1 MFFQV
6 VFIALL
12 ALLPMVNPPTT
23 ATLLLGLSKGM
34 SREHIR
40 RQINLAAIYLFATLC
55 VSFFIGSSILDLFG
69 ISIPGLRLAGGLII
83 AFIGFRMLFPAPSQA
98 AGVDINQSIAF
109 VPLTMPS
116 MCGPGTMALVISGAA
131 QIAELPDEYNRFVIY
146 AAMVTA
152 FALMSLLSWGVLKLA
167 DPVCKIL
174 GATGIDAMTRI
185 MGFLL
190 VCMGCSSASTASRR
204 WRRIPCSTARPP
216 CRRPRRSH
224 THPPPSIIC
233 PPRASPDRKRCHLGS
248 GIVAELAPDHV
259 ACPRME

>member
-6 VFIALL
+6 IFLALL

-40 RQINLAAIYLFATLC
+40 RQINMAALYLFATLC

-83 AFIGFRMLFPAPSQA
+83 AFIGFRMLFPSPNQS
-98 AGVDINQSIAF
+98 AGVEANQNIAF

-131 QIAELPDEYNRFVIY
+131 QIAELPAEADRVVIY

-152 FALMSLLSWGVLKLA
+152 FALMSLISWGVLKLA
-167 DPVCKIL
+167 DPLCKIL

-190 VCMGCSSASTASRR
+190 VCMGMQFCINGVKEVAQDPVFHGQVMEQPAAALPTHAGSTTLDHLAV
-204 WRRIPCSTARPP
+204 
-216 CRRPRRSH
+216 PRQ
-224 THPPPSIIC
+224 P
-233 PPRASPDRKRCHLGS
+233 
-248 GIVAELAPDHV
+248 
-259 ACPRME
+259 

>member
-1 MFFQV
+1 MFLQV
-6 VFIALL
+6 LFLSFL
-12 ALLPMVNPPTT
+12 GLLPMVNPPTT

-34 SREHIR
+34 SRERIR
-40 RQINLAAIYLFATLC
+40 REINMAAIYLFVLLC
-55 VSFFIGSSILDLFG
+55 ISFFIGSSILDLFG

-83 AFIGFRMLFPAPSQA
+83 AFIGFRMLFPSPNQS
-98 AGVDINQSIAF
+98 AGVEANQNIAF

-131 QIAELPDEYNRFVIY
+131 QIAELPAEADRVVIY

-152 FALMSLLSWGVLKLA
+152 FALMSLISWGVLKLA

-190 VCMGCSSASTASRR
+190 VCMGMQFCINGVKEVAQDPVFHGQVMEQPAAALPSHAGSTALDHL
-204 WRRIPCSTARPP
+204 AV
-216 CRRPRRSH
+216 PRQ
-224 THPPPSIIC
+224 P
-233 PPRASPDRKRCHLGS
+233 
-248 GIVAELAPDHV
+248 
-259 ACPRME
+259 

>member
-6 VFIALL
+6 VLLTLL

-34 SREHIR
+34 SREHVR
-40 RQINLAAIYLFATLC
+40 RQVNLAAIYLFCTLC
-55 VSFFIGSSILDLFG
+55 ITFFIGSSILDLFG

-83 AFIGFRMLFPAPSQA
+83 GFIGFRMLFPAPSQSS
-98 AGVDINQSIAF
+98 GVEINQSIAF

-131 QIAELPDEYNRFVIY
+131 QIAELPAEYERLSIY
-146 AAMVTA
+146 GGVVTA
-152 FALMSLLSWGVLKLA
+152 FALMSLISWGVLKLA

-190 VCMGCSSASTASRR
+190 VCMGMQFCINSIKEVAQDPVFHSGQAVQTAPALPKASGTFDQL
-204 WRRIPCSTARPP
+204 PQKPT
-216 CRRPRRSH
+216 
-224 THPPPSIIC
+224 
-233 PPRASPDRKRCHLGS
+233 GS
-248 GIVAELAPDHV
+248 D
-259 ACPRME
+259 

>member
-6 VFIALL
+6 VLLTLL

-34 SREHIR
+34 SREHVR
-40 RQINLAAIYLFATLC
+40 RQVNLAAIYLFCTLC
-55 VSFFIGSSILDLFG
+55 ITFFIGSSILDLFG

-83 AFIGFRMLFPAPSQA
+83 GFIGFRMLFPAPSQQS
-98 AGVDINQSIAF
+98 GVDINQSIAF

-131 QIAELPDEYNRFVIY
+131 QIAELPDEYNRLTIY
-146 AAMVTA
+146 AGVVTA
-152 FALMSLLSWGVLKLA
+152 FALMSLISWGVLKLA

-190 VCMGCSSASTASRR
+190 VCMGMQFCINGIKEVAQDPVVHGGQTVQPAPALPKASGTFDQL
-204 WRRIPCSTARPP
+204 PQKPT
-216 CRRPRRSH
+216 
-224 THPPPSIIC
+224 
-233 PPRASPDRKRCHLGS
+233 GS
-248 GIVAELAPDHV
+248 D
-259 ACPRME
+259 

>member
-6 VFIALL
+6 IFLALL

-40 RQINLAAIYLFATLC
+40 RQINMAALYLFATLC

-69 ISIPGLRLAGGLII
+69 ISIPGLRLAGGIII
-83 AFIGFRMLFPAPSQA
+83 AFIGFRMLFPSPNQS
-98 AGVDINQSIAF
+98 AGVEANQNIAF

-131 QIAELPDEYNRFVIY
+131 QIAELPAEADRVVIY

-152 FALMSLLSWGVLKLA
+152 FALMSLISWGVLKLA

-190 VCMGCSSASTASRR
+190 VCMGMQFCINGVKEVAQDPVFHGQVMEQPAAALPTHAGSTALDHL
-204 WRRIPCSTARPP
+204 AV
-216 CRRPRRSH
+216 PRQ
-224 THPPPSIIC
+224 P
-233 PPRASPDRKRCHLGS
+233 
-248 GIVAELAPDHV
+248 
-259 ACPRME
+259 

>member
-6 VFIALL
+6 VLLTLL

-34 SREHIR
+34 SREHVR
-40 RQINLAAIYLFATLC
+40 RQVNLAAIYLFCTLC
-55 VSFFIGSSILDLFG
+55 ITFFIGSSILDLFG

-83 AFIGFRMLFPAPSQA
+83 GFIGFRMLFPAPSQSS
-98 AGVDINQSIAF
+98 GVEINQSIAF

-131 QIAELPDEYNRFVIY
+131 QIAELPAEYERLSIY
-146 AAMVTA
+146 GGVVTA
-152 FALMSLLSWGVLKLA
+152 FALMSLISWGVLKLA

-190 VCMGCSSASTASRR
+190 VCMGMQFCINGIKEVAQDPVFHGAPAVQTT
-204 WRRIPCSTARPP
+204 PHLPQMDGHFDQLP
-216 CRRPRRSH
+216 KPRQQ
-224 THPPPSIIC
+224 
-233 PPRASPDRKRCHLGS
+233 
-248 GIVAELAPDHV
+248 
-259 ACPRME
+259 

>member
-6 VFIALL
+6 VFLALL
-12 ALLPMVNPPTT
+12 ALLPMVHPPTT

-40 RQINLAAIYLFATLC
+40 RQINMAALYLFATLC
-55 VSFFIGSSILDLFG
+55 VSFFIGSAILDLFG

-83 AFIGFRMLFPAPSQA
+83 AFIGFRMLFPSPNQS
-98 AGVDINQSIAF
+98 AGVEANQNIAF

-131 QIAELPDEYNRFVIY
+131 QIAELPAEADRVVIY

-152 FALMSLLSWGVLKLA
+152 FALMSLISWGVLKLA

-190 VCMGCSSASTASRR
+190 VCMGMQFCINGVKEVAQDPVFHGQVMEQPAAALPSHAGSTAFDHL
-204 WRRIPCSTARPP
+204 AV
-216 CRRPRRSH
+216 PRQ
-224 THPPPSIIC
+224 P
-233 PPRASPDRKRCHLGS
+233 
-248 GIVAELAPDHV
+248 
-259 ACPRME
+259 

>member
-6 VFIALL
+6 IFLALL

-40 RQINLAAIYLFATLC
+40 RQINMAALYLFATLC
-55 VSFFIGSSILDLFG
+55 ISFFIGSSILDLFG

-83 AFIGFRMLFPAPSQA
+83 AFIGFRMLFPSPNQS
-98 AGVDINQSIAF
+98 AGVEANQNIAF

-131 QIAELPDEYNRFVIY
+131 QIAELPAEADRVVIY

-152 FALMSLLSWGVLKLA
+152 FALMSLISWGVLKLA

-190 VCMGCSSASTASRR
+190 VCMGMQFCINGVKEVAQDPVFHGQVMEQPAAALPSHAGSTAFDHL
-204 WRRIPCSTARPP
+204 AV
-216 CRRPRRSH
+216 PRQ
-224 THPPPSIIC
+224 P
-233 PPRASPDRKRCHLGS
+233 
-248 GIVAELAPDHV
+248 
-259 ACPRME
+259 

>member
-6 VFIALL
+6 VFLALL

-40 RQINLAAIYLFATLC
+40 RQINMAALYLFATLC

-83 AFIGFRMLFPAPSQA
+83 AFIGFRMLFPSPNQS
-98 AGVDINQSIAF
+98 AGVEANQNIAF

-131 QIAELPDEYNRFVIY
+131 QIAELPAEADRVVIY

-152 FALMSLLSWGVLKLA
+152 FALMSLISWGVLKLA

-174 GATGIDAMTRI
+174 GVTGIDAMTRI

-190 VCMGCSSASTASRR
+190 VCMGMQFCINGVKEVAQDPVFHGQVMEQPTAALPSHAGSTALDHLAV
-204 WRRIPCSTARPP
+204 PCQP
-216 CRRPRRSH
+216 
-224 THPPPSIIC
+224 
-233 PPRASPDRKRCHLGS
+233 
-248 GIVAELAPDHV
+248 
-259 ACPRME
+259 

>member
-6 VFIALL
+6 IFLALL

-40 RQINLAAIYLFATLC
+40 RQINMAALYLFATLC

-83 AFIGFRMLFPAPSQA
+83 AFIGFRMLFPSP
-98 AGVDINQSIAF
+98 NQSAGIEANQNIAF

-131 QIAELPDEYNRFVIY
+131 QIAELPAEADRVVIY

-152 FALMSLLSWGVLKLA
+152 FALMSLISWGVLKLA

-190 VCMGCSSASTASRR
+190 VCMGMQFCINGVKEVAQDPVFHGQVMEQPAAALPSHAGSTAFEHL
-204 WRRIPCSTARPP
+204 AV
-216 CRRPRRSH
+216 PRQ
-224 THPPPSIIC
+224 P
-233 PPRASPDRKRCHLGS
+233 
-248 GIVAELAPDHV
+248 
-259 ACPRME
+259 

>member
-6 VFIALL
+6 VFLALL

-34 SREHIR
+34 SREHVR
-40 RQINLAAIYLFATLC
+40 RQVNLAAIYLFCTLC
-55 VSFFIGSSILDLFG
+55 ITFFIGSSILDLFG

-83 AFIGFRMLFPAPSQA
+83 GFIGFRMLFPAPAQA
-98 AGVDINQSIAF
+98 TGVDINQSIAF

-131 QIAELPDEYNRFVIY
+131 QIAELPGEYNRLTIY
-146 AAMVTA
+146 GAMITA
-152 FALMSLLSWGVLKLA
+152 FALMSLISWGVLKLA
-167 DPVCKIL
+167 NPVCKIL

-190 VCMGCSSASTASRR
+190 VCMGMQFCINGIKEVAQDPVFHGGQAVQTAPALPQVSSAFDPLPQKPAS
-204 WRRIPCSTARPP
+204 A
-216 CRRPRRSH
+216 
-224 THPPPSIIC
+224 
-233 PPRASPDRKRCHLGS
+233 D
-248 GIVAELAPDHV
+248 
-259 ACPRME
+259 

>member
-6 VFIALL
+6 VLLTLL

-34 SREHIR
+34 SREHVR
-40 RQINLAAIYLFATLC
+40 RQVNLAAIYLFCTLC
-55 VSFFIGSSILDLFG
+55 ITFFIGSSILDLFG

-83 AFIGFRMLFPAPSQA
+83 GFIGFRMLFPAPSQQS
-98 AGVDINQSIAF
+98 GVDINQSIAF

-131 QIAELPDEYNRFVIY
+131 QIAELPDEYNRLTIY
-146 AAMVTA
+146 AGVVTA
-152 FALMSLLSWGVLKLA
+152 FALMSLISWGVLKLA

-190 VCMGCSSASTASRR
+190 VCMGMQFCINGVKEVAQDPVFHGQVMEQPAAALPSHAGSTAFDHL
-204 WRRIPCSTARPP
+204 AV
-216 CRRPRRSH
+216 PRQ
-224 THPPPSIIC
+224 P
-233 PPRASPDRKRCHLGS
+233 
-248 GIVAELAPDHV
+248 
-259 ACPRME
+259 

>member
-12 ALLPMVNPPTT
+12 ALLPMVNPHHGHP
-23 ATLLLGLSKGM
+23 AAGSEQGM

-40 RQINLAAIYLFATLC
+40 RQINMAAIYLFATLRQLLHR
-55 VSFFIGSSILDLFG
+55 ILHPDLFG
-69 ISIPGLRLAGGLII
+69 ISIPGCAWPVASSSPSS
-83 AFIGFRMLFPAPSQA
+83 AFACCSPAPSQA
-98 AGVDINQSIAF
+98 AGVDTNQSIAF

-131 QIAELPDEYNRFVIY
+131 QIAELPAEADRFVIY

-152 FALMSLLSWGVLKLA
+152 FALMSLISWGVLKLA

-185 MGFLL
+185 MGFRW
-190 VCMGCSSASTASRR
+190 CMGMQFCINGVKEVAQDPVFHGAPAPQTSPASPQAGASTLDHLSL
-204 WRRIPCSTARPP
+204 
-216 CRRPRRSH
+216 PRQ
-224 THPPPSIIC
+224 P
-233 PPRASPDRKRCHLGS
+233 
-248 GIVAELAPDHV
+248 
-259 ACPRME
+259 

>member
-6 VFIALL
+6 VLLTLL

-34 SREHIR
+34 SREHVR
-40 RQINLAAIYLFATLC
+40 RQVNLAAIYLFCTLC
-55 VSFFIGSSILDLFG
+55 ITFFIGSSILDLFG

-83 AFIGFRMLFPAPSQA
+83 GFIGFRMLFPAPSQQS
-98 AGVDINQSIAF
+98 GVDINQSIAF

-131 QIAELPDEYNRFVIY
+131 QIAELPDEYNRLTIY
-146 AAMVTA
+146 GGVVTA
-152 FALMSLLSWGVLKLA
+152 FALMSMISWGVLKLA

-190 VCMGCSSASTASRR
+190 VCMGMQFCINGIKEVAQDPVFHGAPAAQTAPALPHVSGALDQL
-204 WRRIPCSTARPP
+204 PG
-216 CRRPRRSH
+216 PRQ
-224 THPPPSIIC
+224 P
-233 PPRASPDRKRCHLGS
+233 
-248 GIVAELAPDHV
+248 
-259 ACPRME
+259 

>member
-1 MFFQV
+1 MFIQIV
-6 VFIALL
+6 LL
-12 ALLPMVNPPTT
+12 SLLGLLPMVNPPTT

-40 RQINLAAIYLFATLC
+40 RQINMAALYLFATLC

-83 AFIGFRMLFPAPSQA
+83 AFIGFRMLFPSPNQS
-98 AGVDINQSIAF
+98 AGVEANQNIAF

-131 QIAELPDEYNRFVIY
+131 QIAELPAEADRVVIY

-152 FALMSLLSWGVLKLA
+152 FALMSLISWGVLKLA

-190 VCMGCSSASTASRR
+190 VCMGMQFCINGVKEVAQDPVFHGQVMEQPAAALPSHAGSTAFDHL
-204 WRRIPCSTARPP
+204 AV
-216 CRRPRRSH
+216 PRQ
-224 THPPPSIIC
+224 P
-233 PPRASPDRKRCHLGS
+233 
-248 GIVAELAPDHV
+248 
-259 ACPRME
+259 

>member
-1 MFFQV
+1 MFIQIV
-6 VFIALL
+6 LL
-12 ALLPMVNPPTT
+12 SLLGLLPMVNPPTT

-40 RQINLAAIYLFATLC
+40 RQINMAALYLFATLC

-83 AFIGFRMLFPAPSQA
+83 AFIGFRMLFPSPNQS
-98 AGVDINQSIAF
+98 AGVEANQNIAF

-131 QIAELPDEYNRFVIY
+131 QIAELPAEADRVVIY

-152 FALMSLLSWGVLKLA
+152 FALMSLISWGVLKLA

-190 VCMGCSSASTASRR
+190 VCMGMQFCINGVKEVAQDPVFHGQVMEQPAAALPTHAGSTALDHL
-204 WRRIPCSTARPP
+204 AV
-216 CRRPRRSH
+216 PRQ
-224 THPPPSIIC
+224 P
-233 PPRASPDRKRCHLGS
+233 
-248 GIVAELAPDHV
+248 
-259 ACPRME
+259 